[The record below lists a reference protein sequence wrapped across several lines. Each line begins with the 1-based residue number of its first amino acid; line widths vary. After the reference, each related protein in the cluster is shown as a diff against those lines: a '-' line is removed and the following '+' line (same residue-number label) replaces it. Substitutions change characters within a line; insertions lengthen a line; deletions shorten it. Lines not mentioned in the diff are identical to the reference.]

1 MVIDVKS
8 FGSRYG
14 AGVRKKYKKI
24 IDKMKEPTRCPYC
37 DKIVLLKRVSVGIW
51 QCKKCK
57 TIFTGGAY
65 TPRTTLG
72 RSFMPEEK

>member
-8 FGSRYG
+8 FGPRYG

-24 IDKMKEPTRCPYC
+24 IDKMKEPARCPYC
-37 DKIVLLKRVSVGIW
+37 DKVVILRRISVGIW
-51 QCKKCK
+51 QCKKCN

-72 RSFMPEEK
+72 KTFMHGER